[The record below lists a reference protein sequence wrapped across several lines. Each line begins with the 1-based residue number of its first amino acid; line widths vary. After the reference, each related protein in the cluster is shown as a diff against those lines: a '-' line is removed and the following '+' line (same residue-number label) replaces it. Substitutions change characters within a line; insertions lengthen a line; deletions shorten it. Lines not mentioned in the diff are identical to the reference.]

1 MNKNILLDKYE
12 RYILRNLGLAWK
24 TMLGYK
30 YKLEFYIDW
39 LIDNNLNA
47 KSITLDETYDF
58 IAHRRSLGDSD
69 RNIAGYKTAIQH
81 FNQCIKMKSNPM
93 LFVKL
98 SKTHKTTPTNLLD
111 EEFLE
116 TIYRDA
122 VANTLVQKRDRCM
135 LGLIVFLGLQRNELE
150 ALELDDIDISE
161 MKITISATPNSNG
174 RTLKLHGKQIAHL
187 MDYYYTLRAKLLIE
201 SRKNTTKLFFSNGTG
216 TGMNGAIN
224 RMLPR
229 LKKEFNYIKDFQHLK
244 QSRVAIWVKEHGLRD
259 AQYLGGYKYVTSVQR
274 YDFKSI
280 DDLKTELEQLHPM
293 NFF

>member
-1 MNKNILLDKYE
+1 
-12 RYILRNLGLAWK
+12 
-24 TMLGYK
+24 
-30 YKLEFYIDW
+30 
-39 LIDNNLNA
+39 
-47 KSITLDETYDF
+47 
-58 IAHRRSLGDSD
+58 
-69 RNIAGYKTAIQH
+69 
-81 FNQCIKMKSNPM
+81 MKSNPM

-98 SKTHKTTPTNLLD
+98 SKAHKTTPTNLLD

-135 LGLIVFLGLQRNELE
+135 LGMIVFLGLQRNELE
-150 ALELDDIDISE
+150 ALELDDIDLSE
-161 MKITISATPNSNG
+161 MKITIPAMKNSNG
-174 RTLKLHGKQIAHL
+174 RVLNLHGKQIAHL
-187 MDYYYTLRAKLLIE
+187 MDYIYNIRAKLLIE
-201 SRKNTTKLFFSNGTG
+201 ARKNTTKLFFSNGSG

-229 LKKEFNYIKDFQHLK
+229 LKKEFNFIKDFHHLK

-280 DDLKTELEQLHPM
+280 DDLKSELEVLHPM
-293 NFF
+293 NFFMN